1 LYDNWDTTDAERAV
15 LESRENPAWNRSGL
29 ISMMEFNGNVQ
40 GRILQDYGMAV
51 EDDLRDYHVQCWVIG
66 THIIKCH
73 LTPSPRQRHPYF
85 ITSFEKVPG
94 TPVGNGLTD
103 LLADLQEVANATLRA
118 LVNNVSISSGPQVVV
133 NDDAIVP
140 GTNSEDL
147 YPWKRWHYRN
157 DPISSNTKP
166 PVSFFMPNANG
177 QQLIQVFQ
185 EFVSIADDVSAIPK
199 YVGGQAGGGAGR
211 TASGL
216 AMLMGN
222 ASKILQTVSANIDRD
237 VLEGLLLQLFDL
249 LMLTD
254 TSGMLTGEE
263 QVTVTGVS
271 VAIQR
276 ETLRQRQIEFLT
288 ATNNPTDMHIMGL
301 KGRAKVLDA
310 VSQTI
315 GMPGADL
322 VPSDDKLE
330 MMEKQQQQQQ
340 ASGGIE
346 QMINKKIDEG
356 VAAGVKR
363 IATDLA
369 AGNLAAKM
377 GVPEGPPVH
386 EGVMG
391 GQPGQQNPE
400 ETDLGHPNNQP
411 TAGMAAQSQGNQPP
425 APSNSMGPQTHL
437 VGTGQPRPGGRTT
450 GGVG

>member
-1 LYDNWDTTDAERAV
+1 
-15 LESRENPAWNRSGL
+15 
-29 ISMMEFNGNVQ
+29 
-40 GRILQDYGMAV
+40 
-51 EDDLRDYHVQCWVIG
+51 
-66 THIIKCH
+66 
-73 LTPSPRQRHPYF
+73 
-85 ITSFEKVPG
+85 
-94 TPVGNGLTD
+94 
-103 LLADLQEVANATLRA
+103 
-118 LVNNVSISSGPQVVV
+118 
-133 NDDAIVP
+133 
-140 GTNSEDL
+140 
-147 YPWKRWHYRN
+147 
-157 DPISSNTKP
+157 
-166 PVSFFMPNANG
+166 MPNANG

-263 QVTVTGVS
+263 QVSVTGVS

-356 VAAGVKR
+356 VAAGMKR

-369 AGNLAAKM
+369 AGALAQKM

-386 EGVMG
+386 EGTLG
-391 GQPGQQNPE
+391 GQPGMNSE

-411 TAGMAAQSQGNQPP
+411 VAGNAGSQNGAAQAQGNQPP
-425 APSNSMGPQTHL
+425 APSRSMGPQTHL
-437 VGTGQPRPGGRTT
+437 VGSGQPRPGGRTT